1 MRRSLVT
8 FLIFLAAGFV
18 GHPTGGQRVA
28 AAPSTD
34 AQRLRAARTHY
45 EKAVSHYNLDE
56 IEAALEEFR
65 EAYRFKPDPSFLFNI
80 AQCYRKLGQ
89 REAAIDFYRKYV
101 RASPDAT
108 NRAEAERRI
117 AELKAQA
124 DDAARAPAADG
135 SGAAASALA
144 GAPAAV
150 PGPAAAP
157 VKPPASPPID
167 LSASPP
173 APSPSAAS
181 PSASLASSAAPA
193 GAPAPAGSPA
203 FYQRWWF
210 WVAVGAV
217 AAGATITAVALS
229 SAAPSPYVGTI
240 PPGTVQIPAN

>member
-1 MRRSLVT
+1 MT
-8 FLIFLAAGFV
+8 CLIVAAGLV
-18 GHPTGGQRVA
+18 AHPAGGQRVA

-45 EKAVSHYNLDE
+45 ENAVSHYNLDE

-124 DDAARAPAADG
+124 DERLARR
-135 SGAAASALA
+135 
-144 GAPAAV
+144 
-150 PGPAAAP
+150 
-157 VKPPASPPID
+157 PPAERD
-167 LSASPP
+167 Q
-173 APSPSAAS
+173 
-181 PSASLASSAAPA
+181 
-193 GAPAPAGSPA
+193 SPA
-203 FYQRWWF
+203 R
-210 WVAVGAV
+210 
-217 AAGATITAVALS
+217 
-229 SAAPSPYVGTI
+229 
-240 PPGTVQIPAN
+240 PPPCPCP